1 MHWWAGRWQKKKQ
14 MFLNPIPSSQ
24 SIVQVAVFH
33 SKHVL
38 VMHPTPGLAQHEGEV
53 LRIKIS
59 SAIHQFCVCELVR
72 LQSHNYKTPLG
83 APVSLNMCCCYLGKW
98 KTAGGALT
106 SPRELWFSLLS
117 PSSLGLTAAT
127 VSSLQHQGTARKG
140 PGEGQEL
147 TGDLKCRVISWAHPD
162 KRCFWAQPGLGIS
175 SFS

>member
-1 MHWWAGRWQKKKQ
+1 MKHGRWQKKKQ

-24 SIVQVAVFH
+24 STVQVANFH

-83 APVSLNMCCCYLGKW
+83 APVSLNMCL
-98 KTAGGALT
+98 LLL
-106 SPRELWFSLLS
+106 REVEDSRRGFNQPQGVVILLAE
-117 PSSLGLTAAT
+117 PF
-127 VSSLQHQGTARKG
+127 
-140 PGEGQEL
+140 L
-147 TGDLKCRVISWAHPD
+147 TGSHSSHCKFSA
-162 KRCFWAQPGLGIS
+162 APGHC
-175 SFS
+175 